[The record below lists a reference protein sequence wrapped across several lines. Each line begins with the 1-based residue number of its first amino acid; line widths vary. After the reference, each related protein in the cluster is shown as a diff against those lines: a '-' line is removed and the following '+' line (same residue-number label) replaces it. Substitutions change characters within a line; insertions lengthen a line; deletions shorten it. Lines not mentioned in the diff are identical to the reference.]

1 MHSVSLRTCVWIPPP
16 VPKSLVRLMG
26 GQKQTG
32 GGVPHAHAHTY
43 KLINVKQDKS
53 HVEQIRASKHIS
65 SLGGRE
71 RVVR

>member
-1 MHSVSLRTCVWIPPP
+1 MDPTTCAKKPSKADGWAEAN
-16 VPKSLVRLMG
+16 G
-26 GQKQTG
+26 G

-53 HVEQIRASKHIS
+53 HVEQIGASKHIS